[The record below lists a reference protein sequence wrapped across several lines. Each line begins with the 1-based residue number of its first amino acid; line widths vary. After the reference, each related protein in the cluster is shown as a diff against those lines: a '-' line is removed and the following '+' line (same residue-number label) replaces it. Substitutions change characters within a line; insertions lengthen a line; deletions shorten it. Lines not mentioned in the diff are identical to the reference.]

1 MSRPPLEW
9 HLHTEAQTL
18 IGQIAAAGHEPKTR
32 HVRDPI
38 SSRRAP
44 VTHEIA
50 YFDCDEYLA
59 LTVMLEESRRQAMEG
74 GNTLHGQGVEHD
86 TAFADFMA
94 LSRLDLVELI
104 QSEIA
109 RRGLQVAA

>member
-9 HLHTEAQTL
+9 HLHTQAQTL

-44 VTHEIA
+44 QYHQITS
-50 YFDCDEYLA
+50 FDCDEYLA
-59 LTVMLEESRRQAMEG
+59 LTVMLEEARRQAMEDG
-74 GNTLHGQGVEHD
+74 QALFDQGVEHD
-86 TAFADFMA
+86 KAFADFMA